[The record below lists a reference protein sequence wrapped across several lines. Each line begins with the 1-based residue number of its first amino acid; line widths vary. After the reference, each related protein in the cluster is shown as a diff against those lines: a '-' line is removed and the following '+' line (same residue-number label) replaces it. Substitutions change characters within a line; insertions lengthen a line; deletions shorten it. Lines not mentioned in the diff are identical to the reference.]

1 MSQFIVTYTPIFKKN
16 VLKELKEIDSNAE
29 FKEIIDDS
37 TALITTDLGRN
48 EFIEKCLI
56 KSPIFIKHMMPVDTV
71 AQLRFSKDSDSKV
84 LVALA
89 NQIAKLNKGDKYA
102 VQCRIK
108 NSRSKGIDYT
118 AKDVEV
124 AVGMDLEKTGG
135 VPTFSDRN
143 LRNEDINVISIL
155 INDGTAYIGFST
167 SEQNLNFHCDEYRIC
182 GRDGREISRAEN
194 KLKEALA
201 KFNIKLSGVG
211 YALDIGAAPGG
222 WTKVLAD
229 YGYNVV
235 AVDPGN
241 LKDELYDNPKIK
253 HYKCRIEELD
263 FKNCFDI
270 IVNDMNVDPDITA
283 QIMNS
288 LAPTL
293 KENGLAVVTFKL
305 PNIGMESIEEASEI
319 ISDYYDVLSIKSLFH
334 NRQEVTVLL
343 RKKMLEKEMNNT
355 KRI

>member
-1 MSQFIVTYTPIFKKN
+1 MSEFIVTYTPIFRKN
-16 VLKELKEIDSNAE
+16 VLKELKAIDSAAE
-29 FKEIIDDS
+29 FKLLIDDS
-37 TALITTDLGRN
+37 TALISTSLKRD
-48 EFIEKCLI
+48 EFIEACMK
-56 KSPIFIKHMMPVDTV
+56 KSPIFVKHMMPVDKV
-71 AQLRFSKDSDSKV
+71 ADLKFSKEYDSEV
-84 LVALA
+84 LVSLA
-89 NQIAKLNKGDKYA
+89 NQIANLNKGDKYA

-135 VPTFSDRN
+135 IPTFSDRN
-143 LRNEDINVISIL
+143 LKNEDINVVSIL
-155 INDGTAYIGFST
+155 VNDGTAYMGFST

-235 AVDPGN
+235 AVDPGD
-241 LKDELYDNPKIK
+241 LKAELYDNPKIR

-288 LAPTL
+288 LSPTL

-305 PNIGMESIEEASEI
+305 PNIGMESIEVASEI
-319 ISDYYDVLSIKSLFH
+319 ISDKYDVLNIKSLFH

-343 RKKMLEKEMNNT
+343 RKKMQAK
-355 KRI
+355 